1 MIIYKQWKKTLA
13 YGDVRLFCE
22 GWFLLGFI
30 PIYVKY
36 YNYDLPRPRSDDVS

>member
-1 MIIYKQWKKTLA
+1 MIIYRQWVKT
-13 YGDVRLFCE
+13 GDVRLFCE

-36 YNYDLPRPRSDDVS
+36 HNYDLPRPQSENE